1 MTKPRFNFIDA
12 LIILFV
18 ALCVAVGGAFVVSR
32 KENASGN
39 ENAVTCEYKV
49 QFTQAQRSLGELFTQ
64 AAENGETVWVSEKER
79 AEAALVA
86 VEVTPAKTLTTD
98 SENERI
104 LAAKS
109 PDLCDI
115 TVTLRSFGNETDE
128 KITAG
133 SVALHVGEEI
143 SVKGKGIAGYG
154 YITEL
159 NLVD

>member
-1 MTKPRFNFIDA
+1 MTKPKFNFIDA
-12 LIILFV
+12 LLILFV
-18 ALCVAVGGAFVVSR
+18 AVCIAVGGVFIMSR
-32 KENASGN
+32 KDAAVGAENSI
-39 ENAVTCEYKV
+39 TCEYKV
-49 QFTQAQRSLGELFTQ
+49 QFTQAQKSLGELFAK
-64 AAENGETVWVSEKER
+64 AAENGEAVWVSEKER
-79 AEAALVA
+79 AEATLVA

-98 SENERI
+98 SDKERI
-104 LAAKS
+104 LAAES

-115 TVTLRSFGNETDE
+115 TVTLRSNGYETDE

-159 NLVD
+159 DLVD